1 MPNELDDT
9 VRSIGLDLVSRLAPE
24 ELLLYPSLVSQFQ
37 SRDIDRD
44 EGSRDQILGFGT
56 GEIVLLMTP
65 MILKFTSGFWDAF
78 IAEAARDALD
88 GVVRQ
93 IQQVRAAREHKAQD
107 IPPLTAAQLQLVRKV
122 AEQETRRMKISK
134 DQAALLTDALVGAL
148 AAPPNP

>member
-78 IAEAARDALD
+78 IA
-88 GVVRQ
+88 
-93 IQQVRAAREHKAQD
+93 
-107 IPPLTAAQLQLVRKV
+107 
-122 AEQETRRMKISK
+122 
-134 DQAALLTDALVGAL
+134 
-148 AAPPNP
+148 